1 MTESS
6 VRELITTLI
15 KLESITPND
24 GGCQNII
31 NDALRNMGFD
41 IVDVSSHDVTNTFAR
56 FGNDGPLL
64 VFAGHTDV
72 VPPGPLTKWISPPFE
87 PTIRDGILYGRGAA
101 DMKSSIAA
109 MVVACANF
117 LKKHPKPKGS
127 IGFMITSDEE
137 ATADHGTIKIV
148 EYCKQHQIKVDYCLV
163 GEPSSVKTLGDTVK
177 VGRRGS
183 LYGYL
188 TVIGKQGHIAYPQ
201 LADNPIHRC
210 FEALNALAQHQWDT
224 GNDDFDPTS
233 FQLYSIHADSGAT
246 NVIPGTLTAH
256 FNFRFAPTS
265 TADSLK
271 QQVHAILDRYK
282 LNYDLS
288 WALSSAPFYS
298 KQDKL
303 LPACQKVIAEIAGI
317 DTLAST
323 TGGTSDGRFIIDL
336 GCEIVELGPINRS
349 IHHID
354 EHIALADLDQLTL
367 MFERILEELL
377 L

>member
-1 MTESS
+1 MTDVS

-15 KLESITPND
+15 QLESITPND
-24 GGCQNII
+24 GGCQKII
-31 NDALRNMGFD
+31 NNSLRDIGFD

-72 VPPGPLTKWISPPFE
+72 VPPGPLAKWTSPPFE

-109 MVVACANF
+109 MVVACGNF

-137 ATADHGTIKIV
+137 TVAEHGTIKIV
-148 EYCKQHQIKVDYCLV
+148 EYCKQHHIKVDYCLV
-163 GEPSSVKTLGDTVK
+163 GEPSSVTQLGDTVK

-188 TVIGKQGHIAYPQ
+188 TVIGKQGHIAYPH

-210 FEALNALAQHQWDT
+210 FEALNALAQYQWDK

-233 FQLYSIHADSGAT
+233 FQLYNIHADSGAT
-246 NVIPGTLTAH
+246 NVIPGTLTTH
-256 FNFRFAPTS
+256 FNFRFSPTS
-265 TADSLK
+265 NAESLK
-271 QQVHAILDRYK
+271 AQVHAILDRYK
-282 LNYDLS
+282 LNYELS
-288 WALSSAPFYS
+288 WAVSSVPFYS

-317 DTLAST
+317 DTLPST

-354 EHIALADLDQLTL
+354 EHIVLADLDKLTI
-367 MFERILEELL
+367 MYERILEELL